1 MGRGGRLRLR
11 HRLLAATREFFDLQ
25 GFVEVETPLL
35 APTAIPEEHILPVPC
50 AGGFLQSSPEQ
61 YMKRLLASGE
71 KRIYQICKSFRSG
84 ERGRLHLPE
93 FTILEWYRAGDDYH
107 QLMDDCVALLRH
119 LAKRLDLPSP
129 FTCRGQP
136 IELNGAWQRL
146 SVADAFT
153 RYAGLEAEEALAAN
167 RFEEILSQRV
177 EPHLGSGRPLFL
189 HDYPAALASLARRRP
204 DAPHLAERFELYIA
218 GIELA
223 NGFSELADP
232 EEQRARFAKA
242 QRALTAQGVDP
253 GPMPERF
260 LDALADMGPAAGVAL
275 GLDRLLLVLFDL
287 PTLDA
292 TVAFPPAQM

>member
-107 QLMDDCVALLRH
+107 QLMNDCVALLRH

-146 SVADAFT
+146 SVAS
-153 RYAGLEAEEALAAN
+153 RSHAGAVS
-167 RFEEILSQRV
+167 R
-177 EPHLGSGRPLFL
+177 RPGG
-189 HDYPAALASLARRRP
+189 HGASSRRRP
-204 DAPHLAERFELYIA
+204 
-218 GIELA
+218 
-223 NGFSELADP
+223 
-232 EEQRARFAKA
+232 
-242 QRALTAQGVDP
+242 
-253 GPMPERF
+253 GPR
-260 LDALADMGPAAGVAL
+260 
-275 GLDRLLLVLFDL
+275 
-287 PTLDA
+287 
-292 TVAFPPAQM
+292 PPASRPLRPAGPRRYRRLSASTDVMNP